1 MATEPQATAMPP
13 VEVVLEE
20 TIASL
25 VVAAHTYLTP
35 AGESASPDFGAAE
48 VLIDIA
54 GTAFERIQ
62 PRMQPR
68 ERSAIARLLT
78 DLRMTFVRKRGL

>member
-1 MATEPQATAMPP
+1 

-25 VVAAHTYLTP
+25 VVAAHTYLAPP
-35 AGESASPDFGAAE
+35 AESASPDFGSAE

-54 GTAFERIQ
+54 GTIFERIQ
-62 PRMQPR
+62 PRLQPE
-68 ERSAIARLLT
+68 ERSAVARLLT
-78 DLRMTFVRKRGL
+78 DLRMAFVRKRGL